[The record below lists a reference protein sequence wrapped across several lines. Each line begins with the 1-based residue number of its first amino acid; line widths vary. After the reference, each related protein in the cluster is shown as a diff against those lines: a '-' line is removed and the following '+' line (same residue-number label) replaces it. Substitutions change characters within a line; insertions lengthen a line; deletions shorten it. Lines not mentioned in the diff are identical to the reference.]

1 MEIFKISTQG
11 SRFNFNFDNLANSKL
26 TEIYISNRM
35 DSIDISRFIHLNK
48 LTIRNYK
55 SDIARLDLS
64 NNHSLT
70 TLDLEGLPNLT

>member
-1 MEIFKISTQG
+1 
-11 SRFNFNFDNLANSKL
+11 
-26 TEIYISNRM
+26 M

-48 LTIRNYK
+48 LTIRSYK

>member
-1 MEIFKISTQG
+1 
-11 SRFNFNFDNLANSKL
+11 
-26 TEIYISNRM
+26 M

-70 TLDLEGLPNLT
+70 VLDLEGLPNLTNINLGNNMLSYLT